1 MNEANAE
8 SPRRKARLAGLFYA
22 LNIVTGSLSLFF
34 AGRGLAT
41 YGDAANLVAAA
52 CYLVVTLLFY
62 ELFRPVSRSVSLIA
76 ACFSLVGCV
85 LSVLA
90 VFGAS
95 PGISPLA
102 FFGAYCLLIGYLI
115 LRSAFLPAVLGILM
129 MIGGLGWL
137 TFLSPTLAGQ
147 LKPFNLLPGVIGET
161 VLTVWLLVKGV
172 VVQRWWAQASTSSP

>member
-1 MNEANAE
+1 MNAVNAE

-34 AGRGLAT
+34 AGRGLST

-52 CYLVVTLLFY
+52 CYVVVTLLFY
-62 ELFRPVSRSVSLIA
+62 ALFKPVSRSASLVA

-90 VFGAS
+90 IFGFS

-102 FFGAYCLLIGYLI
+102 FFGAYCLMIGYLI
-115 LRSAFLPAVLGILM
+115 LRSSFLPGVLGILM

-137 TFLSPTLAGQ
+137 TFLAGAAGQ
-147 LKPFNLLPGVIGET
+147 LKPFNLVPGVVGET
-161 VLTVWLLVKGV
+161 VLTLWLLVKGV
-172 VVQRWWAQASTSSP
+172 AAQRWWAQASAPSP